1 MNKWKTT
8 AWASSRSPCRSTT
21 KPTLNK
27 AQTARSTPPQTRP
40 RRPQRLERPTGNTL
54 TGVASV
60 ALRAQIRCAVASSAA
75 PFEPIKNAP
84 DHREQSGRSS

>member
-21 KPTLNK
+21 KPTFNR
-27 AQTARSTPPQTRP
+27 AQTARSAPPQTRP
-40 RRPQRLERPTGNTL
+40 RPPQRLERPTGNTL
-54 TGVASV
+54 TDVASV
-60 ALRAQIRCAVASSAA
+60 ALQAPIRYAVASSAA

-84 DHREQSGRSS
+84 DQREQPGRSS